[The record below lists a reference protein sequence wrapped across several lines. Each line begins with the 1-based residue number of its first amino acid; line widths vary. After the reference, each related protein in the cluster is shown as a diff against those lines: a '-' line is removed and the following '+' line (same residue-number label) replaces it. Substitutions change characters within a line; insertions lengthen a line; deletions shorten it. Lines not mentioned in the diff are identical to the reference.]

1 MGKILVVDDERGMRE
16 LLTIMLQK
24 EGFDVSSA
32 DGGQE
37 ALEFISQRMYDI
49 VITDIKMPNVTG
61 IDVLKAVKETSPETI
76 VIMITA
82 YASTETAMDA
92 MKLGAYDY
100 INKPFKIEEI
110 KLIVRNAFERRR
122 LREENLLLK
131 RKIQEWT
138 LSGVIGGIVGKSPGI
153 LRIVELIV
161 KIADSPSNILIT
173 GESGTGKE
181 LVARAIHNYSNRK
194 EQSFVALNCNAI
206 PEGLL
211 ESELFGHVKG
221 AFTGAIASKE
231 GLFETANNGT
241 IFLDEIG
248 DIPHNFQ
255 IKILRVLEDRT
266 FKRVGGNQEIKVDVR
281 VVAATN
287 KDLKKAVA
295 DGEFREDLFY
305 RLNVIPVEMPPL
317 RDRKEDIPLLID
329 HFISKYN
336 RILGRNIK
344 KVADDAMPKLVNHPW
359 KGNVRELEN
368 VIERIIT
375 LGSGTEID
383 LRSVDECLQGSVPY
397 KSPLA
402 IDVPLEG
409 IDLEGLLNNIEKSLL
424 IKALER
430 SKGVKKDA
438 AELLRLEFRSFR
450 YRLAKYNISKDDE

>member
-24 EGFDVSSA
+24 EGFDVTSA
-32 DGGQE
+32 GGGQE
-37 ALEFISQRMYDI
+37 ALENISQGTYDI
-49 VITDIKMPNVTG
+49 VITDIKMPHITG

-100 INKPFKIEEI
+100 ITKPFKIEEI

-138 LSGVIGGIVGKSPGI
+138 ASGVIGGIVGKSSAI

-194 EQSFVALNCNAI
+194 DQSFVPINCSAI

-221 AFTGAIASKE
+221 AFTGAISSKE
-231 GLFETANNGT
+231 GLFEVAHNGT

-255 IKILRVLEDRT
+255 VKLLRVLEDRT
-266 FKRVGGNQEIKVDVR
+266 FKRVGGTQEIKVDVR
-281 VVAATN
+281 VIAATN
-287 KDLKKAVA
+287 RDLKKALA

-305 RLNVIPVEMPPL
+305 RLNVIPVEMSPL
-317 RDRKEDIPLLID
+317 RERKEDIPLLVE

-336 RILGRNIK
+336 RILGRKIMN
-344 KVADDAMPKLVNHPW
+344 VSEDAMKRLVNSPW
-359 KGNVRELEN
+359 KGNVREVEN

-375 LGSGTEID
+375 LGTG
-383 LRSVDECLQGSVPY
+383 SVIELQSVEECLQGSVPY
-397 KSPLA
+397 KSPVSLD
-402 IDVPLEG
+402 IPPEG
-409 IDLEGLLNNIEKSLL
+409 IDLEGLLNGIEKSLL
-424 IKALER
+424 LKALDKAR
-430 SKGVKKDA
+430 WIKKDA
-438 AELLRLEFRSFR
+438 AELLHLDFRSFR
-450 YRLAKYNISKDDE
+450 YRLAKYSIMKDEE

>member
-32 DGGQE
+32 AGGQE
-37 ALEFISQRMYDI
+37 ALENISQRTYDI
-49 VITDIKMPNVTG
+49 VITDIKMPNITG

-138 LSGVIGGIVGKSPGI
+138 ASGVIGGIVGKSPSI
-153 LRIVELIV
+153 MRMVELIV
-161 KIADSPSNILIT
+161 KVADSPSNILIT

-194 EQSFVALNCNAI
+194 DSSFVAINCNAI

-221 AFTGAIASKE
+221 SFTGATTSKE
-231 GLFETANNGT
+231 GLFEVANNGT

-248 DIPHNFQ
+248 DIPHSFQ
-255 IKILRVLEDRT
+255 VKLLRVLEDRT
-266 FKRVGGNQEIKVDVR
+266 FKRVGGTQEIKVDVR

-295 DGEFREDLFY
+295 EGNFREDLFY
-305 RLNVIPVEMPPL
+305 RLNVIPLEMPPL
-317 RDRKEDIPLLID
+317 RERRGDIPLLVE
-329 HFISKYN
+329 HFVAKHN

-344 KVADDAMPKLVNHPW
+344 SVSEDAMRRLVNSPW

-375 LGSGTEID
+375 LGSGPLIE
-383 LRSVDECLQGSVPY
+383 LKSVEECLQGSVPY
-397 KSPLA
+397 KSPLS
-402 IDVPLEG
+402 IDVPPEG
-409 IDLEGLLNNIEKSLL
+409 IDLEGILNDIEKSLL
-424 IKALER
+424 LKALDKTR
-430 SKGVKKDA
+430 WIKKDA
-438 AELLRLEFRSFR
+438 AELLHLDFRSFR
-450 YRLAKYNISKDDE
+450 YRLSKYNISKDEE

>member
-32 DGGQE
+32 GGGQE
-37 ALEFISQRMYDI
+37 ALEFISQRSYDI

-138 LSGVIGGIVGKSPGI
+138 LSGVIGGIVGKSPSI
-153 LRIVELIV
+153 MRIVELIV

-194 EQSFVALNCNAI
+194 DQSFVAINCNAI

-317 RDRKEDIPLLID
+317 RDRKEDIPLLIN

-336 RILGRNIK
+336 RVLGRNIK
-344 KVADDAMPKLVNHPW
+344 KVADDAMQNMVNHPW

-375 LGSGTEID
+375 LGSGTVIE
-383 LRSVDECLQGSVPY
+383 LTSVDECLQGSVPY
-397 KSPLA
+397 KSPLSVD
-402 IDVPLEG
+402 IPLEG
-409 IDLEGLLNNIEKSLL
+409 IDMEGLLNGIEKSLL

-430 SKGVKKDA
+430 SRGVKKDA
-438 AELLRLEFRSFR
+438 AELLHLDFRSFR